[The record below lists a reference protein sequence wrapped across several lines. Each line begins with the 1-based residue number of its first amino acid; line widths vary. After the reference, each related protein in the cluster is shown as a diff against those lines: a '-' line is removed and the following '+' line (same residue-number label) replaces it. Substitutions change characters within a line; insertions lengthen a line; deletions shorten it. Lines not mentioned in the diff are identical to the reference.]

1 MTNILVVDDEVE
13 FTDML
18 CVRLEKGGG
27 YGTYK
32 AYDGIEGLRIA
43 EEKLPDLIILDILM
57 PKMNGNELFE
67 KLKSNP
73 KTSKIPIIFL
83 TASVNSPIAKELLAE
98 GTNKFMLKPFESK
111 DLMETIKQLLGK

>member
-1 MTNILVVDDEVE
+1 
-13 FTDML
+13 ML